1 MAIKRTSVTKANP
14 KPVAN
19 ARLRKPDGS
28 TYVELP
34 NVPFDASKEGETRTI
49 NAETGYA
56 SIVRKIN

>member
-1 MAIKRTSVTKANP
+1 MVKRLNITKVNN

-28 TYVELP
+28 TYIELP
-34 NVPFDASKEGETRTI
+34 SVPFDASKEGETRTV
-49 NAETGYA
+49 NTSTGYV